1 MTKKYLIIFLS
12 FFFFLVTGCGT
23 KVPTKTEIKTKTFK
37 GDVKKVYLTDKSE
50 KIGERLIFSKYS
62 DGNYFSFQF
71 KLREQFRIPEV
82 IMREDIARRYITK
95 KKQATMVHNPLG
107 EGTASIFA
115 MGMIEAWCLAELAA
129 KVLPGKQ
136 KNIYLDKCKERY
148 VGSKTIKTEDE
159 VVKKILKFTGKYKLA
174 YQDSSEKILYEFP
187 RYPGQ
192 TFQMKYMNNK
202 KCMNNKLE
210 EFNCGKTYYL
220 RAKSFIN
227 NYLSLNKDRKVDYPI
242 TLNVTT
248 NNDKQTFSFQ
258 ENEVQ
263 FIVLENLRK
272 QKLQDQL
279 N

>member
-1 MTKKYLIIFLS
+1 
-12 FFFFLVTGCGT
+12 
-23 KVPTKTEIKTKTFK
+23 
-37 GDVKKVYLTDKSE
+37 
-50 KIGERLIFSKYS
+50 
-62 DGNYFSFQF
+62 
-71 KLREQFRIPEV
+71 
-82 IMREDIARRYITK
+82 
-95 KKQATMVHNPLG
+95 
-107 EGTASIFA
+107 
-115 MGMIEAWCLAELAA
+115 
-129 KVLPGKQ
+129 
-136 KNIYLDKCKERY
+136 
-148 VGSKTIKTEDE
+148 
-159 VVKKILKFTGKYKLA
+159 
-174 YQDSSEKILYEFP
+174 
-187 RYPGQ
+187 
-192 TFQMKYMNNK
+192 
-202 KCMNNKLE
+202 MNNKLE